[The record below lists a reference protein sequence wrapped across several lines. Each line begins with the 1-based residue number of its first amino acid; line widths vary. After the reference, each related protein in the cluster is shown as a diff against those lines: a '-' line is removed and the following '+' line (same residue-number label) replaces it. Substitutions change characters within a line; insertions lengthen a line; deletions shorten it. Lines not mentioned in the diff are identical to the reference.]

1 MRPQPDDAAATFAP
15 LRPRLTRIAYRMLG
29 SVAEA
34 EDVVQDAY
42 LRWHGTD
49 RAAVS
54 DAQAFL
60 SKTVTRLCLDQLKS
74 ARVKR
79 ETYIGPWVPEPMI
92 EPDETEEADDITLT
106 LMMALERLSP
116 LERAAFL
123 LHDVFGQDFDEVAQT
138 IDRDAA
144 ACRQLASR
152 AREHVRAAKPR
163 FPVSQQQG
171 ADIAKAFFDASR
183 SGEVGPLQ
191 ALLAKDV
198 ILYSDGG
205 GKRLAALNPIYGD
218 INVARFFAGVAPQ
231 GRSTGADAGS
241 RNDGRRPAWPDRG
254 AERRGHAHDGVRDRR
269 RPDHGDLRRAQSG
282 QAAACECEGCDA
294 VALSLPS
301 HRSRAWRGG
310 VGGGGNAPLQR
321 SSALTFDLL
330 VQAT

>member
-1 MRPQPDDAAATFAP
+1 MPQQPDDAAATFAP
-15 LRPRLTRIAYRMLG
+15 LRPRLARIAYRMLG

-34 EDVVQDAY
+34 EDIVQDAY

-49 RAAVS
+49 RAAVA
-54 DAQAFL
+54 DAKAFL
-60 SKTVTRLCLDQLKS
+60 SKTVTRLCLDHLKS

-92 EPDETEEADDITLT
+92 EPSEPDEADDITLT

-123 LHDVFGQDFDEVAQT
+123 LHDVFGQAFDQVAQA

-144 ACRQLASR
+144 ACRQLAGR

-163 FPVSQQQG
+163 FPVSPSRG

-198 ILYSDGG
+198 VLYSDGG
-205 GKRLAALNPIYGD
+205 GKRTAALNPVHGD
-218 INVARFFAGVAPQ
+218 ANVARFFAGIARKPEGKLPMQYWEAIVDGLPGLVVVQNGEVMHTVALEI
-231 GRSTGADAGS
+231 D
-241 RNDGRRPAWPDRG
+241 DGRITAIYVVRNPDK
-254 AERRGHAHDGVRDRR
+254 
-269 RPDHGDLRRAQSG
+269 LRHVSAT
-282 QAAACECEGCDA
+282 
-294 VALSLPS
+294 P
-301 HRSRAWRGG
+301 
-310 VGGGGNAPLQR
+310 
-321 SSALTFDLL
+321 SALH
-330 VQAT
+330 

>member
-1 MRPQPDDAAATFAP
+1 MQPQRPDDAAGTFAP

-34 EDVVQDAY
+34 EDIVQDAY

-49 RAAVS
+49 RSAVS
-54 DAQAFL
+54 NPKAFL
-60 SKTVTRLCLDQLKS
+60 SKTVTRLCLDHLKS

-92 EPDETEEADDITLT
+92 EPPETDEADDITLT

-123 LHDVFGQDFDEVAQT
+123 LHDVFGQDFDDVAQA

-163 FPVSQQQG
+163 FPVSPSHG
-171 ADIAKAFFDASR
+171 ADIAKVFFKASR
-183 SGEVGPLQ
+183 SGEVAPLQ
-191 ALLAKDV
+191 SLLAKDV

-205 GKRLAALNPIYGD
+205 GKRIAALNPIYGD
-218 INVARFFAGVAPQ
+218 MNVARFFAGIAQKTSITEPLIWRQTTVDGLPGIVVIENGEVMHTMALEI
-231 GRSTGADAGS
+231 D
-241 RNDGRRPAWPDRG
+241 DGRITAIYVVRNPDKLK
-254 AERRGHAHDGVRDRR
+254 HV
-269 RPDHGDLRRAQSG
+269 
-282 QAAACECEGCDA
+282 
-294 VALSLPS
+294 
-301 HRSRAWRGG
+301 
-310 VGGGGNAPLQR
+310 
-321 SSALTFDLL
+321 SAT
-330 VQAT
+330 AMMH

>member
-1 MRPQPDDAAATFAP
+1 
-15 LRPRLTRIAYRMLG
+15 MLG

-34 EDVVQDAY
+34 EDIVQDAY

-92 EPDETEEADDITLT
+92 EPNETDEADDITLT

-163 FPVSQQQG
+163 FPVSHAAGRRHRQG
-171 ADIAKAFFDASR
+171 
-183 SGEVGPLQ
+183 
-191 ALLAKDV
+191 LLR
-198 ILYSDGG
+198 
-205 GKRLAALNPIYGD
+205 RLAQ
-218 INVARFFAGVAPQ
+218 R
-231 GRSTGADAGS
+231 
-241 RNDGRRPAWPDRG
+241 
-254 AERRGHAHDGVRDRR
+254 
-269 RPDHGDLRRAQSG
+269 
-282 QAAACECEGCDA
+282 
-294 VALSLPS
+294 
-301 HRSRAWRGG
+301 RSRARCRRCWRRTSFSIPT
-310 VGGGGNAPLQR
+310 AAASASPR
-321 SSALTFDLL
+321 STRSTATSTSRASSPASRRKAGEHWRSMLARKTTVDGLPGIVVIENGEVMHTMAFEIDDGRITAIYVVRNPDKLRHVSARAGDALGHK
-330 VQAT
+330 AH